1 VPADDLSAI
10 PGLEDK
16 HRRVLAR
23 RQITTYRGL
32 AHADRR
38 DIYKAM
44 ASIRPR
50 PTLELIARWQD
61 GARSKQSEAVLDTS
75 DWHTAASFAVV
86 FAQRQAGGSWQ
97 RRLEVERTEVEP
109 ERDPEVWPGWDC
121 GPVCGWMLGQLGKQ
135 GQPGEPDQAGPSQQA
150 EPSQQAAATDSAAG
164 PADEPAGPAVRPAAR
179 AVLSIDRATLIDA
192 TSSADVASAGA
203 PVVNPPTELIAP
215 VRVALTVAG
224 VQPGHEVQAV
234 VRFRGRGQQGWNPQD
249 PVTVP
254 RSGRA
259 EFDLSQVPAGQYQLA
274 LLAWAPDASAKPAS
288 VSLPMVTI
296 RPATS

>member
-23 RQITTYRGL
+23 RQITTYRAL
-32 AHADRR
+32 AHSDRR

-50 PTLELIARWQD
+50 PALELIARWQD
-61 GARSKQSEAVLDTS
+61 SARTKQSEGVLDTS

-86 FAQRQAGGSWQ
+86 FAQRQTGGTWQ
-97 RRLEVERTEVEP
+97 RRLEAERTEVEP

-121 GPVCGWMLGQLGKQ
+121 SPVCGWMLGQVGKLGQ
-135 GQPGEPDQAGPSQQA
+135 LGEPDRAGPLL
-150 EPSQQAAATDSAAG
+150 QAAADSAAADSAAG
-164 PADEPAGPAVRPAAR
+164 AANEPAGPAVQPAAR

-192 TSSADVASAGA
+192 IATADVVAAGA
-203 PVVNPPTELIAP
+203 LAANPPTELIAP
-215 VRVALTVAG
+215 VQVALKVGG
-224 VQPGHEVQAV
+224 VHPGHEVQAV
-234 VRFRGRGQQGWNPQD
+234 VRFRGHGQQGWNPQD
-249 PVTVP
+249 PVIVP

-259 EFDLSQVPAGQYQLA
+259 EFDLSQVPAGQYQMA

-296 RPATS
+296 RRP

>member
-23 RQITTYRGL
+23 RQITTYRML
-32 AHADRR
+32 AHSDRR

-44 ASIRPR
+44 AGIRPR

-61 GARSKQSEAVLDTS
+61 SARSKQSEAVLDTS

-86 FAQRQAGGSWQ
+86 FAQRQTGGTWQ

-109 ERDPEVWPGWDC
+109 ERNPEVWPGWDC
-121 GPVCGWMLGQLGKQ
+121 SPACGWMLGQLGQ
-135 GQPGEPDQAGPSQQA
+135 LGRAGP
-150 EPSQQAAATDSAAG
+150 PPQAAAAADGAAVDSAAG
-164 PADEPAGPAVRPAAR
+164 PADEPAGPAVPPAAR
-179 AVLSIDRATLIDA
+179 AVLSIDHATLIDA
-192 TSSADVASAGA
+192 VATADVVAAGA
-203 PVVNPPTELIAP
+203 LAANPPTELIAP
-215 VRVALTVAG
+215 VRVVLKVSGAP
-224 VQPGHEVQAV
+224 PGHEVQAV
-234 VRFRGRGQQGWNPQD
+234 VRFRGRGRGQRGWNPQD
-249 PVTVP
+249 PVIVP

-259 EFDLSQVPAGQYQLA
+259 EFDLSQVPAGLYQMA

-296 RPATS
+296 RQALS